1 MIESWNSLGGQQF
14 EWAQWIPQGENAEK
28 NKPRYIQVERV
39 SERTNTFNPIGGNI
53 VARSDKITLSTRYRE
68 EYKANDWVKYQ
79 GGMWVITDIRE
90 DVPNNAQALRFT
102 SPEYLKVY
110 ALELMKLVTERKI

>member
-1 MIESWNSLGGQQF
+1 MLAAIKSRRSRQF
-14 EWAQWIPQGENAEK
+14 EWAQWIPQGENKEK
-28 NKPRYIQVERV
+28 NTPKYIQVERV

-90 DVPNNAQALRFT
+90 DVQKSPQALRFT

-110 ALELMKLVTERKI
+110 TLELMKLVTERKI

>member
-1 MIESWNSLGGQQF
+1 MLAAIKSRRSRQF
-14 EWAQWIPQGENAEK
+14 EWAQWLPQGENAEK

-68 EYKANDWVKYQ
+68 AYKANDWVKYQ
-79 GGMWVITDIRE
+79 GGMYVITDIRE

-110 ALELMKLVTERKI
+110 TLELMKLVTERKI